1 MADTQRKP
9 KWLKKNM
16 NFAAMKEM
24 EKILASLSL
33 NTVCSSA
40 DCPNRGECFKNHTA
54 TFMILGD
61 ICTRNCKF
69 CSVPK
74 GHGEILDKDEPENV
88 AKAAKQ
94 LKLKHVVVTSVTRD
108 DLPDNGAGHFAETIK
123 KIREYLPSSTIEVLI
138 PDFQGDYDALKI
150 VIDAKPDIINHNIE
164 TIKSLYDTVRPMAV
178 YERSLELIK
187 RVKETDARI
196 FTKSGVMVGLGETE
210 EQMAELMD
218 DLLKADCDILTIGQ
232 YLNPSK
238 QHLPVEEYV
247 TPQQFEEYKEIGLKK
262 GFKYV
267 ASGPFVRSSYNAL
280 EGMEAVRQKGK

>member
-24 EKILASLSL
+24 KEILDSLSL

-40 DCPNRGECFKNHTA
+40 DCPNRGECFENHTA

-74 GHGEILDKDEPENV
+74 GHGETLDKDEPENV

-138 PDFQGDYDALKI
+138 PDFQGDYNALKT

-164 TIKSLYDTVRPMAV
+164 TIKSLYDRVRPMAV

-196 FTKSGVMVGLGETE
+196 FTKSGVMVGLGETK

-218 DLLKADCDILTIGQ
+218 DLLKVDCDILTIGQ

-280 EGMEAVRQKGK
+280 EGMEAVRQEGK

>member
-24 EKILASLSL
+24 EKILDSLSL

-40 DCPNRGECFKNHTA
+40 DCPNRGECFENHTA

-94 LKLKHVVVTSVTRD
+94 LGLKHVVVTSVTRD

-138 PDFQGDYDALKI
+138 PDFQGDYDALKT

-164 TIKSLYDTVRPMAV
+164 TIKSLYDRVRPMAV

-187 RVKETDARI
+187 RVKEMDATI
-196 FTKSGVMVGLGETE
+196 FTKSGVMVGLGETN
-210 EQMAELMD
+210 EQMAELME
-218 DLLKADCDILTIGQ
+218 DLLRANCDILTIGQ

-247 TPQQFEEYKEIGLKK
+247 TPQQFEEYKQMGLKK

-280 EGMEAVRQKGK
+280 EGMEAVRQEGK